1 MSSSPATGAAHRPWY
16 RFTLTQQILLGLVV
30 GSVLGWWM
38 SGMPAASKDTWNEWM
53 TLLRDI
59 FLHLIKAMI
68 APLIFASIVQG
79 IAGTGDIKKVG
90 RIGVKA
96 LLYFE
101 IEIGRAHV

>member
-1 MSSSPATGAAHRPWY
+1 MTIPTAVHTQKRF
-16 RFTLTQQILLGLVV
+16 RFTETYQIVLGLIV
-30 GSVLGWWM
+30 GALIGWFI
-38 SGMPAASKDTWNEWM
+38 SGMTPEVKAGWDTWL
-53 TLLRDI
+53 TLIRDI

-79 IAGTGDIKKVG
+79 IAGTGDLKKVG

-101 IEIGRAHV
+101 IVT